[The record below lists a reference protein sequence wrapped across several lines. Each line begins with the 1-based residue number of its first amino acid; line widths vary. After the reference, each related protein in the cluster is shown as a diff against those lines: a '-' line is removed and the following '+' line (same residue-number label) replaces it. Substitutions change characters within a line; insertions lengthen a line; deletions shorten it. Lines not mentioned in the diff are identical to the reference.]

1 MEKTGGGH
9 RLNVFMSLINFDQA
23 HGLIKID
30 PKVSNVGDHNTTE
43 GPDRASHPDT
53 TGSDA
58 TMRISV

>member
-1 MEKTGGGH
+1 MEKTGAGH
-9 RLNVFMSLINFDQA
+9 GLNVCIEA

-30 PKVSNVGDHNTTE
+30 PKVSDVGAHIATE